1 MEGFS
6 GPELLEQLQ
15 PRLEAAH
22 PALIDFFAVQRAAL
36 PDLIYGSI
44 DVRDAGW
51 KVAAVDANAFPAG
64 FNNIGSRGRRDLS
77 QCLVAWVDREHP
89 EAEHI
94 HIWPENHTRNPGY
107 VENLRVLSRM
117 LSQKGRSVTIGS
129 PELAGHAALEG
140 HEGELMLSAVS
151 LTTGGISVEGAT
163 PDLLLLNND
172 LTSGPLTGLGDLP
185 VTPPQGMGWHRRR
198 KSTHFRAAQPF
209 IDEAAEIIGIDPW
222 LLGTHWI
229 VSEDKCLERET
240 CLIELAAE
248 VDECF
253 GYIRG
258 KYAEHGIT
266 GEPVMFVKN
275 DSGTYGLGIIEIG
288 SGEELLELSNR
299 RLNRLT
305 YGKGGQDAEDFLL
318 QEGVPTALRWGD
330 SVVEPCMYGAGGRVC
345 AWFYRTNDRKGV
357 MANLNSPSS
366 RFHAPEDLEGDA
378 EAAGLLE
385 RAEGWHGLVAELALL
400 GMAAE
405 MAELSR

>member
-6 GPELLEQLQ
+6 GPELLEQFQ

-140 HEGELMLSAVS
+140 HEGELVLSAVT
-151 LTTGGISVEGAT
+151 LTAGGISVDGAT

-198 KSTHFRAAQPF
+198 KSTHFRGNAL
-209 IDEAAEIIGIDPW
+209 DR
-222 LLGTHWI
+222 L
-229 VSEDKCLERET
+229 
-240 CLIELAAE
+240 
-248 VDECF
+248 
-253 GYIRG
+253 RG
-258 KYAEHGIT
+258 QMPRA
-266 GEPVMFVKN
+266 
-275 DSGTYGLGIIEIG
+275 
-288 SGEELLELSNR
+288 
-299 RLNRLT
+299 
-305 YGKGGQDAEDFLL
+305 
-318 QEGVPTALRWGD
+318 GD
-330 SVVEPCMYGAGGRVC
+330 LPHRTGGRGGRMLRVHP
-345 AWFYRTNDRKGV
+345 R
-357 MANLNSPSS
+357 
-366 RFHAPEDLEGDA
+366 
-378 EAAGLLE
+378 
-385 RAEGWHGLVAELALL
+385 
-400 GMAAE
+400 
-405 MAELSR
+405 